1 MQIGIDSF
9 SELRSTNFGGDS
21 QNFCDREAIHLP
33 GSIQPHG
40 ALLALAPDD
49 LHVVHAA
56 GDTAPLFGVPADRL
70 PGTSVATLL
79 SADRISKVRA
89 LLGPG
94 RKLERPLHAFVL
106 TTPEVNCS
114 DAVAVDVVVHQA
126 SGLLVL
132 EFDPRREAAPEN
144 SLALVQSM
152 IRHVQR
158 ADGVQ
163 AFCNAVAEEV
173 RAVTGFERVMVY
185 RFASDSSGE
194 VIAES
199 RAAGIESFLGLR
211 YPASDIP
218 QQARALYLA
227 NWMRAIP
234 DARYAPAP
242 IVPAADPQTGQ
253 PLDLS
258 QSVIRSVSPAHR
270 LYLAH
275 MGVVASMSLSII
287 QHGKL
292 WGLIACH
299 HGSPRYLPYRLREAC
314 EMFAEMASSQL
325 EAKVGAEQLAARLR
339 STRIHEELVT
349 RMSQESDLA
358 EGLIRFH
365 PNLLDFIPATGV
377 GLWIDGHFTG
387 IGVTPDAAQT
397 EALIGWLGA
406 TSNEGIFHTDSL
418 PLLYPPAN
426 AFADRASG
434 LLALSLSKSP
444 RDYVLWFRPEV
455 VRTVTWA
462 GNPHKPVGVGPGGE
476 FLTPRRSFAAWQD
489 SVRLHAEPWLVSEIE
504 AGHRLRVSLLEVV
517 LHRIDGIARERK
529 SARLLQE
536 QLMREVEFGLR
547 RSQDVAQTLQEET
560 RRRVSVEAD
569 LSQVLRRTV
578 EDQEAERLRIARELH
593 DTLGQS
599 LTLLQLGFETIGQAA
614 PDNADL
620 QGRISGMKTLTA
632 DIGRQVNRLAWEIR
646 PTALDD
652 LGIQTAIQHLLDAW
666 SEKAQVQFD
675 LHMTLGDRRLPA
687 AIETT
692 LYRVLQEALTNI
704 VRHAAATHVS
714 VILRL
719 TDQQVMMVVEDDGR
733 GFVNPDVDRPPER
746 LGLLG
751 IRERLTLVG
760 GSLEIESAP
769 GKGTALYA
777 RIPL

>member
-1 MQIGIDSF
+1 MQSGIDNVA
-9 SELRSTNFGGDS
+9 EMIVANFDAHGQAG
-21 QNFCDREAIHLP
+21 CEREAIHLP

-40 ALLALAPDD
+40 ALLALAPED
-49 LHVVHAA
+49 LQVIHAA
-56 GDTAPLFGVPADRL
+56 GDTTPLFGVPAERL

-79 SADRISKVRA
+79 SANQIGKIRA
-89 LLGPG
+89 LLGPD
-94 RKLERPLHAFVL
+94 RKLERPLHAFTL
-106 TTPEVNCS
+106 DPP
-114 DAVAVDVVVHQA
+114 DAAVVDVVVHQA

-132 EFDPRREAAPEN
+132 EFDPRREAAPDN

-158 ADGVQ
+158 ADGTQ
-163 AFCNAVAEEV
+163 AFCQAVVDEV

-185 RFASDSSGE
+185 RFGADGSGE

-199 RAAGIESFLGLR
+199 RAAGVESFLGLR
-211 YPASDIP
+211 YPESDIP
-218 QQARALYLA
+218 KQARALYLS
-227 NWMRAIP
+227 NWIRAIP

-242 IVPAADPQTGQ
+242 IIPTLDPRTGQ

-258 QSVIRSVSPAHR
+258 QSVIRSISPVHR

-275 MGVVASMSLSII
+275 MGVVASMSLSLI
-287 QHGKL
+287 QHGRL

-299 HGSPRYLPYRLREAC
+299 HGSPRYLPYRMRESC

-325 EAKVGAEQLAARLR
+325 EAKIAAEQLEARLR

-377 GLWIDGHFTG
+377 GLWIDGQFTG
-387 IGVTPDAAQT
+387 LGVTPDAAET
-397 EALIGWLGA
+397 EALIAWLGA
-406 TSNEGIFHTDSL
+406 NSNDGIFHTDSL
-418 PLLYPPAN
+418 PLIYEPAT
-426 AFADRASG
+426 AYADRASG
-434 LLALSLSKSP
+434 LLALSLSKTP

-455 VRTVTWA
+455 IRTVTWA
-462 GNPHKPVGVGPGGE
+462 GNPHKPVGVGPSGE
-476 FLTPRRSFAAWQD
+476 LLTPRRSFAAWQE
-489 SVRLHAEPWLVSEIE
+489 SVRLHAEPWLGSEIE
-504 AGHRLRVSLLEVV
+504 AAHRLRLSLLEVV
-517 LHRIDGIARERK
+517 LRRIDGIARERR

-536 QLMREVEFGLR
+536 QLMRQVEFGLR

-599 LTLLQLGFETIGQAA
+599 LTLLQLGFENLGQAA
-614 PDNADL
+614 PDNALL
-620 QGRISGMKTLTA
+620 QDRVAGMKTLTA

-675 LHMTLGDRRLPA
+675 LHMTLGDRRLPP

-704 VRHAAATHVS
+704 VRHAAATHVG

-719 TDQQVMMVVEDDGR
+719 TDQQVTMVVEDDGR
-733 GFVNPDVDRPPER
+733 GFVNPDADRPPQR

-769 GKGTALYA
+769 GKGTALFA

>member
-1 MQIGIDSF
+1 MHSGVDNLAELKFSAIGP
-9 SELRSTNFGGDS
+9 TA
-21 QNFCDREAIHLP
+21 CDREAIHLA

-40 ALLALAPDD
+40 ALLAVTPED
-49 LHVVHAA
+49 LQIVHAGGETAALLGVSIESLA
-56 GDTAPLFGVPADRL
+56 GVSAFTIFSGDQIARL
-70 PGTSVATLL
+70 
-79 SADRISKVRA
+79 RA
-89 LLGPG
+89 LLGPD
-94 RKLERPLHAFVL
+94 RKIERPLHAFTL
-106 TTPEVNCS
+106 KAADATP
-114 DAVAVDVVVHQA
+114 VDVVVHQA

-132 EFDPRREAAPEN
+132 EFEPRREPAPNN

-158 ADGVQ
+158 AGTVQ
-163 AFCNAVAEEV
+163 AFCDAVVAEV
-173 RAVTGFERVMVY
+173 RAVTGFDRVMIY
-185 RFASDSSGE
+185 RFMPDCSGE
-194 VIAES
+194 VKAES
-199 RAAGIESFLGLR
+199 RASGMESFLGLR
-211 YPASDIP
+211 YPESDIP
-218 QQARALYLA
+218 KQARALYLA
-227 NWMRAIP
+227 NWIRAIP
-234 DARYAPAP
+234 DARYAPAR
-242 IVPAADPQTGQ
+242 IVPMIDPRTGL

-287 QHGKL
+287 QHGRL

-299 HGSPRYLPYRLREAC
+299 HSSPRYLPYRMREAC
-314 EMFAEMASSQL
+314 ELFAEMASSQL
-325 EAKVGAEQLAARLR
+325 EAKVAAEQLEARLR

-377 GLWIDGHFTG
+377 GLWVDGQFTG
-387 IGVTPDAAQT
+387 LGVTPDAAQT
-397 EALIGWLGA
+397 EALIGWLTA
-406 TSNEGIFHTDSL
+406 TANDGVFQTDAL
-418 PLLYPPAN
+418 PLIYPPAKV
-426 AFADRASG
+426 FADCASG
-434 LLALSLSKSP
+434 LMALSLSKSP

-462 GNPHKPVGVGPGGE
+462 GNPNKPVGVGPDGG
-476 FLTPRRSFAAWQD
+476 FTNPRRSFAAWQE
-489 SVRLHAEPWLVSEIE
+489 SVRLHSEPWRASDIE
-504 AGHRLRVSLLEVV
+504 AAHRLRLSLLEVV
-517 LHRIDGIARERK
+517 LRRIDGIARERK

-536 QLMREVEFGLR
+536 QLMRQVEIGLR
-547 RSQDVAQTLQEET
+547 RSQDVAKTLREET

-599 LTLLQLGFETIGQAA
+599 LTLLQLGFENLGQIA
-614 PDNADL
+614 PDNGEL
-620 QGRISGMKTLTA
+620 QRRIAGIKTLTA
-632 DIGRQVNRLAWEIR
+632 EIGQQVNRLAWEIR

-652 LGIQTAIQHLLDAW
+652 LGIQTAVQHLLDAW
-666 SEKAQVQFD
+666 SEKSQVQFD
-675 LHMTLGDRRLPA
+675 LHMTLGDRRLPP

-704 VRHAAATHVS
+704 VRHAAASHVS

-719 TDQQVMMVVEDDGR
+719 SDRQVTMVVEDDGR
-733 GFVNPDVDRPPER
+733 GFVNPDAARPPER

-769 GKGTALYA
+769 GRGTALFA

>member
-1 MQIGIDSF
+1 MNSGLDIST
-9 SELRSTNFGGDS
+9 ELNFAVFAPPGQAG
-21 QNFCDREAIHLP
+21 CDREAIHLP

-40 ALLALAPDD
+40 ALLALSPDD
-49 LHVVHAA
+49 LRIVHAG
-56 GDTAPLFGVPADRL
+56 GDTTQLFGTPAASL
-70 PGTSVATLL
+70 PGRRATDLL
-79 SADRISKVRA
+79 TPEQIAALRA
-89 LLGPG
+89 LLV
-94 RKLERPLHAFVL
+94 RDRRIERPLHAFAL
-106 TTPEVNCS
+106 TTPGEMPI
-114 DAVAVDVVVHQA
+114 DVVVHQA

-158 ADGVQ
+158 ADHVQ
-163 AFCNAVAEEV
+163 AFCHAVVDEV
-173 RAVTGFERVMVY
+173 RAVTGFDRVMIY
-185 RFASDSSGE
+185 RFLPDGSGE
-194 VIAES
+194 VKAEA
-199 RAAGIESFLGLR
+199 RAPGVESFLGLH
-211 YPASDIP
+211 YPESDIP
-218 QQARALYLA
+218 RQARALYLT
-227 NWMRAIP
+227 NWIRAIP

-242 IVPAADPQTGQ
+242 IVPAVDPRTGL

-275 MGVVASMSLSII
+275 MGVVASMSLSLI

-299 HGSPRYLPYRLREAC
+299 HEAPRYLPYRMREAC
-314 EMFAEMASSQL
+314 ELFAEMASSQL
-325 EAKVGAEQLAARLR
+325 EAKVAAEQLDARLR

-377 GLWIDGHFTG
+377 ALWIDGQFTG
-387 IGVTPDAAQT
+387 LGITPDAAQT
-397 EALIGWLGA
+397 EALINWLRA
-406 TSNEGIFHTDSL
+406 TAQDGVYHTDAL
-418 PLLYPPAN
+418 PSEYPPAK
-426 AFADRASG
+426 AFADCSSG
-434 LLALSLSKSP
+434 LMALSLSKSP
-444 RDYVLWFRPEV
+444 RDYVMWFRPEV

-462 GNPHKPVGVGPGGE
+462 GNPNKPVGVGPRGE
-476 FLTPRRSFAAWQD
+476 FLTPRRSFAAWQE
-489 SVRLHAEPWLVSEIE
+489 SVRLHAEPWLASEIE
-504 AGHRLRVSLLEVV
+504 AAHRLRLSLLEVV
-517 LHRIDGIARERK
+517 LRRINGIARERK

-536 QLMREVEFGLR
+536 QLMRQVEFGLR
-547 RSQDVAQTLQEET
+547 RSQDVTQTLQEET

-599 LTLLQLGFETIGQAA
+599 LTLLQLGFENLGQVA
-614 PDNADL
+614 PDNGEL
-620 QGRISGMKTLTA
+620 LSRIAGMKTLTTEM
-632 DIGRQVNRLAWEIR
+632 GRQVNRLAWEIR

-652 LGIQTAIQHLLDAW
+652 LGIQTAIQNLLDAW
-666 SEKAQVQFD
+666 SEKAQVRFD

-687 AIETT
+687 TIETT

-704 VRHAAATHVS
+704 VRHAAATHVG

-719 TDQQVMMVVEDDGR
+719 TDQQVTMVVEDDGR

-751 IRERLTLVG
+751 IRERLTLVR

>member
-1 MQIGIDSF
+1 MNSGIDNTA
-9 SELRSTNFGGDS
+9 ELIVADLDPFGQSG
-21 QNFCDREAIHLP
+21 CEREAIHLP

-49 LHVVHAA
+49 LRIVHAG
-56 GDTAPLFGVPADRL
+56 GDTATLLGTPAGSL
-70 PGTSVATLL
+70 PGRDASAIL
-79 SADRISKVRA
+79 SSDQIARLRA
-89 LLGPG
+89 LLGPD
-94 RKLERPLHAFVL
+94 RRIERPLHAFAL
-106 TTPEVNCS
+106 HAPDATPI
-114 DAVAVDVVVHQA
+114 DVVVHQS

-132 EFDPRREAAPEN
+132 EFEPRREPAPDN

-158 ADGVQ
+158 AGTVQ
-163 AFCNAVAEEV
+163 AFCEAIVAEV
-173 RAVTGFERVMVY
+173 RAVTGFERVMIY
-185 RFASDSSGE
+185 RFTADGSGE
-194 VIAES
+194 VMAES
-199 RAAGIESFLGLR
+199 RVPGVESFLGLR
-211 YPASDIP
+211 YPESDIP
-218 QQARALYLA
+218 KQARALYLT
-227 NWMRAIP
+227 NWIRAIP
-234 DARYAPAP
+234 DARNAPAP
-242 IVPAADPQTGQ
+242 ITPAVNPRTGLR
-253 PLDLS
+253 LDLS

-270 LYLAH
+270 VYLAH

-287 QHGKL
+287 QHGRL

-299 HGSPRYLPYRLREAC
+299 HGAPRFLPYRMREAC
-314 EMFAEMASSQL
+314 ELFAEMASSQL
-325 EAKVGAEQLAARLR
+325 EAKVAAEQLEARLR

-365 PNLLDFIPATGV
+365 PNLLDFIPGTGV
-377 GLWIDGHFTG
+377 ALWIDGQFTG
-387 IGVTPDAAQT
+387 LGHTPDAAQT
-397 EALIGWLGA
+397 EALIGWLTA
-406 TSNEGIFHTDSL
+406 NSNDGVFHTDSL
-418 PLLYPPAN
+418 PLIYPPAK
-426 AFADRASG
+426 AYADRASG
-434 LLALSLSKSP
+434 LMALSLSKSP

-462 GNPHKPVGVGPGGE
+462 GNPNKPVGVGPGGE
-476 FLTPRRSFAAWQD
+476 FLTPRRSFAAWRE
-489 SVRLHAEPWLVSEIE
+489 SVRLHAEPWRASEIE
-504 AGHRLRVSLLEVV
+504 AAHRLRLSLLEVV
-517 LHRIDGIARERK
+517 LRRIDGIARERK

-536 QLMREVEFGLR
+536 QLMRQVELGLR
-547 RSQDVAQTLQEET
+547 RSHDVAQTLQEET

-599 LTLLQLGFETIGQAA
+599 LTLLQLGFEKLGQVA
-614 PDNADL
+614 PDNGEL
-620 QGRISGMKTLTA
+620 QSRVAGMRSLTA
-632 DIGRQVNRLAWEIR
+632 HIGQQVNRLAWEIR

-675 LHMTLGDRRLPA
+675 LHMTLGDRRLPP

-704 VRHAAATHVS
+704 VRHAAASHVS

-719 TDQQVMMVVEDDGR
+719 SDQQVTMVVEDDGR
-733 GFVNPDVDRPPER
+733 GFVNPDAGRPPER

-751 IRERLTLVG
+751 IRERLTLVR

-777 RIPL
+777 RVPL